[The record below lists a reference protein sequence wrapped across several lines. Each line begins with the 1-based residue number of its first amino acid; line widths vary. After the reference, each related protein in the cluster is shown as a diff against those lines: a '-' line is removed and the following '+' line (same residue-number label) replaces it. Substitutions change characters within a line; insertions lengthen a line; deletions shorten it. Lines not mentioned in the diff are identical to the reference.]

1 MIMMMIMSR
10 STTDPTL
17 RIGASTICN
26 RAAAKE
32 NFQPIF
38 SDGIHCE
45 EKSGKA
51 GERTARKWN
60 SHVKARAVFGIQSRP
75 VHEFGVERRRMR
87 TTTTISFECGAY
99 QRRASTWALGQVDG
113 TGRRS
118 IHHLR
123 GNTNEPSL
131 LLFRHKSQRT
141 VRVLLLSLSSSSNC
155 VRESLLV
162 YSPSYCRILMPPPT
176 TTLRSVIHFL
186 HWIFRQ
192 HLVTVILTAVIGFFI
207 LTIAFALLIWFSAHN
222 HPECVNG
229 VEYEANF
236 FTDAFVLSWTTFST
250 VVSFV
255 VCKCC
260 ERESKYFS
268 WRTNNMQFAFPR
280 ATV

>member
-1 MIMMMIMSR
+1 MMIMMMIMSR

-75 VHEFGVERRRMR
+75 VHEFGVERRRSR
-87 TTTTISFECGAY
+87 TTTTRSFECGAY

-141 VRVLLLSLSSSSNC
+141 CNTFSALDFSATPRHRHTHGSDWLFYFDDC
-155 VRESLLV
+155 VC
-162 YSPSYCRILMPPPT
+162 PSYLVFRAQPPGMRQRRRI
-176 TTLRSVIHFL
+176 RSKLFHRRF
-186 HWIFRQ
+186 
-192 HLVTVILTAVIGFFI
+192 
-207 LTIAFALLIWFSAHN
+207 
-222 HPECVNG
+222 CV
-229 VEYEANF
+229 EL
-236 FTDAFVLSWTTFST
+236 DDL
-250 VVSFV
+250 
-255 VCKCC
+255 
-260 ERESKYFS
+260 
-268 WRTNNMQFAFPR
+268 
-280 ATV
+280 